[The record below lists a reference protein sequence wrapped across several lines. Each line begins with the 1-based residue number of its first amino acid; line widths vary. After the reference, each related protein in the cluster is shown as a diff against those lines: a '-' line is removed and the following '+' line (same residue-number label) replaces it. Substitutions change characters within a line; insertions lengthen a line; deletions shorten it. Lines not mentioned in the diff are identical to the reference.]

1 MQRKIQR
8 KIQRKRGREWGK
20 KACKT
25 TNNEV
30 NIKVIE
36 IKHGAED

>member
-1 MQRKIQR
+1 MQRKIKR
-8 KIQRKRGREWGK
+8 KIQRNRGEEWGE
-20 KACKT
+20 KASKA